1 MQSAI
6 AQDYVVL
13 GKVTAPYGIKGW
25 LKIFSYTEP
34 MDQILDYENWLLR
47 KGVDIKQVT
56 VVGGRSH
63 GKGMVAQL
71 AEVAD
76 RNASELLGGYEI
88 LVHRDQLPELA
99 DGEFYWFQLE
109 GLRVKNR
116 DGVDLGVVS
125 HLISAGSAND
135 VLVVQG
141 DQDSLD
147 REERLIPYLPDQGQ
161 TDVDLNA
168 GLVTVDWDPEF

>member
-1 MQSAI
+1 MQNAI
-6 AQDYVVL
+6 AEDYIVL

-47 KGVDIKQVT
+47 NGAEQKPVT

-88 LVHRDQLPELA
+88 LVHRSQLPDLA
-99 DGEFYWFQLE
+99 DGEYYWHELE
-109 GLRVKNR
+109 GLRVSNR
-116 DGVDLGVVS
+116 DGVDLGKVS

-161 TDVDLNA
+161 TVVDLQA
-168 GLVTVDWDPEF
+168 GTITVDWDPEF